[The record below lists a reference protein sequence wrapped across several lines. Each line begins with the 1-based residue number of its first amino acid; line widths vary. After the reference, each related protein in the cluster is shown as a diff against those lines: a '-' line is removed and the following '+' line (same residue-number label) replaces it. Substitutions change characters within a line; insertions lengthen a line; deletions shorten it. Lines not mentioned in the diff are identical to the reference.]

1 MGEVIFDN
9 VPEDVLHAIVQYWHF
24 KEGDHVEEGE
34 DLVELKTND
43 NKAFTISTPVSGI
56 LIERLFTEEDEVE
69 IGEILAQ
76 IQEEDETHD
85 DELDLNDDEDELTE
99 QEETDDEPESMDE
112 ESEY

>member
-1 MGEVIFDN
+1 M
-9 VPEDVLHAIVQYWHF
+9 
-24 KEGDHVEEGE
+24 EEGE

-43 NKAFTISTPVSGI
+43 NKAFTISAPVSGT

-69 IGEILAQ
+69 IGEVLGQ

-85 DELDLNDDEDELTE
+85 DKLDLNDDEDESAGPDE
-99 QEETDDEPESMDE
+99 IDDEVESMDE